1 MFVNRKL
8 LHMIKRKRPPP
19 DVPIIVRQ
27 ALNRLARMVATE
39 EVALR
44 LVLRQVFARFVALK
58 RGIESG

>member
-1 MFVNRKL
+1 
-8 LHMIKRKRPPP
+8 MIKRKRPPP

-27 ALNRLARMVATE
+27 ALNRLARMVTTE

>member
-1 MFVNRKL
+1 
-8 LHMIKRKRPPP
+8 MIESKRPPL

-39 EVALR
+39 EMALR
-44 LVLRQVFARFVALK
+44 LVLGQVFARFIALK